1 MTNFRTENALY
12 FVYENDTPRDIKHLL
27 ECKYPSAKTFNINEI
42 EGLKESV
49 VRRKKAQAVA
59 VIFDG
64 LGGKRKDASCKK
76 NLLSFKEAMGAYFKT
91 NVVFVEVFTK
101 YETLKSHS
109 CDAEVTHD
117 HSLPKSSSMNRS
129 QIDEVSISNWF
140 SNLIKETCAKRC
152 LRIDNESS
160 TDFDIFVSNISFR
173 IKSFNSK
180 LNRFCTICKIL
191 CSLSLVLFVVIAAPW
206 GVNYFLQHI

>member
-101 YETLKSHS
+101 YETSKSS
-109 CDAEVTHD
+109 CDAEVTYD
-117 HSLPKSSSMNRS
+117 HSLPKNSSTYPS
-129 QIDEVSISNWF
+129 QIGEDPISNWF

-152 LRIDNESS
+152 LRIDNKSS
-160 TDFDIFVSNISFR
+160 TNFDKSVSNISFR

-180 LNRFCTICKIL
+180 LNPFCICIIL